1 MKHFWRMK
9 AYHGAQAKM
18 GNGQNKQQVYGPAL
32 GRKRL
37 HRKYRRKVYFLY
49 LFGRLFTV
57 KMFHSPSSPSTSSS
71 LSSSASCNHVI
82 KREIC
87 EKQNNETQA
96 YHHWRFLRYPLVCI
110 NYDSVK
116 TSSQTA
122 NLAEVVSQE

>member
-1 MKHFWRMK
+1 MSYEKLHVKHFWRMK
-9 AYHGAQAKM
+9 VYHGAQAKM
-18 GNGQNKQQVYGPAL
+18 GNGRNKQQVYGPAL

-37 HRKYRRKVYFLY
+37 HRNYRRKVYFLY

-87 EKQNNETQA
+87 EKQNISIP
-96 YHHWRFLRYPLVCI
+96 PLEI
-110 NYDSVK
+110 SSLSFGLYYYDSVK
-116 TSSQTA
+116 TS
-122 NLAEVVSQE
+122 L